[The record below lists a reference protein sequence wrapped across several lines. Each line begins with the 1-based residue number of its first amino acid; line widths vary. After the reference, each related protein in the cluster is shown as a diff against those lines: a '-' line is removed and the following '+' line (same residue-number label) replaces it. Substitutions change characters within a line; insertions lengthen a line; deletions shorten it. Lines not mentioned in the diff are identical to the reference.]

1 MNTGYWVAGL
11 GVLGLAAGVA
21 MYAASWHKTIGE
33 GGIGLGIV
41 LILAGIWLSRGTTS
55 KKAPQAPQPAT
66 TS

>member
-11 GVLGLAAGVA
+11 GVLGLAVGVA
-21 MYAASWHKTIGE
+21 MYAADWHKTIGE

-55 KKAPQAPQPAT
+55 KKAVQVPQPTAT
-66 TS
+66 T